1 MKQAARNRLSP
12 EFAILGFL
20 YLAPCHGYDLHKR
33 LRFDLGNIWHGSQ
46 SQTYNIIKR
55 LEGRRYIVSTFI
67 EQEKLPARQLLH
79 ITAAGKKHFEE
90 WLELPTNCSVHAIRV
105 DFITRL
111 YFIKLYQP
119 ERVGGAIREQMIVV
133 NDGLAQLQAHRTSSP
148 GKETIDQMALD
159 LRIKLLASVIDWLEE
174 CYRLEKSSSMIG

>member
-1 MKQAARNRLSP
+1 MKQASRNRLSP

-20 YLAPCHGYDLHKR
+20 YRAPCHGYDLHKR
-33 LRFDLGNIWHGSQ
+33 LCIDLGNIWHGSQ

-55 LEGRRYIVSTFI
+55 LEGRGYIVSTLI
-67 EQEKLPARQLLH
+67 EQEKLPGRQLLH
-79 ITAAGKKHFEE
+79 ITFTGKKHFEE

-119 ERVGGAIREQMIVV
+119 ERVGEVIREQMIVV
-133 NDGLAQLQAHRTSSP
+133 NAGQAQLQAHRSSSP
-148 GKETIDQMALD
+148 GEEKIDQMALD

-174 CYRLEKSSSMIG
+174 CYRLEKSNSLLG